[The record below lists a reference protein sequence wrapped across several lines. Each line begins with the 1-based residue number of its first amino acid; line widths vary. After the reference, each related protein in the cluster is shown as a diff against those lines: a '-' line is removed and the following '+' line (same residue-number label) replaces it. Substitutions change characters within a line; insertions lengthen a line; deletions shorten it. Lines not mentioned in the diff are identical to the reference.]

1 LEFLALETTTTLDS
15 ESAPEL
21 KMWVNPHHL
30 DIKNPCRNYRWPTPP
45 NLRAAVMQSALEQ
58 CGLDTDGN
66 PLKLPDGSL
75 APKLSSRRRIAAMRV
90 LAGFERN
97 QIDAQKLDLLS
108 QFEDHDATKAGD
120 EFHKSLLTPE
130 LIAEAHTIIDEN
142 LNPPITTVEERIKKA
157 DRDGDAILL
166 KSIWPLS
173 RAARVGVMT
182 SVVEMCGFS
191 VGSDG
196 EVAPLEIANQPS
208 SRTKAAAMKLLAMF
222 ERISLQQVRI
232 DHNVKAYKIKHPDT
246 EYPDV
251 TNEGQMKLHALLEPE
266 CIRKYGVKLPVPVFN

>member
-1 LEFLALETTTTLDS
+1 LETTTTLDS

-21 KMWVNPHHL
+21 KVWVNPHHL
-30 DIKNPCRNYRWPTPP
+30 DIKNPRRNHRWPIPP
-45 NLRAAVMQSALEQ
+45 NLRHAVMQSALEQ
-58 CGLDTDGN
+58 CGLDPDGK

-97 QIDAQKLDLLS
+97 LIDAQKLDLLS
-108 QFEDHDATKAGD
+108 QFEDEDAVKAAD
-120 EFHKSLLTPE
+120 AFHQSLLTPE
-130 LIAEAHTIIDEN
+130 LSDEVETIIDEN
-142 LNPPITTVEERIKKA
+142 LNPPITTVEERIQKA
-157 DRDGDAILL
+157 DRDGDENHL
-166 KSIWPLS
+166 KAIWPLS
-173 RAARVGVMT
+173 RQARVGVMI
-182 SVVEMCGFS
+182 SVVEMCGFA

-196 EVAPLEIANQPS
+196 EVAPLEIAHQPS

-232 DHNVKAYKIKHPDT
+232 DHNVKAFRAKHPAT